1 MVQVKVQLYALRKCG
16 DSIAVREDHFD
27 DDDDDNDDDDDDA
40 RTETYARTNP
50 RPLRA
55 WSAQEEALPGLRGS
69 GA

>member
-1 MVQVKVQLYALRKCG
+1 MVQVRVQLYALRKCR
-16 DSIAVREDHFD
+16 DSIAGREDHFD
-27 DDDDDNDDDDDDA
+27 DDEDENDDDDA